1 MLTRFPAAG
10 PAGGLAAVECA
21 RNRRCPRALRS
32 LARTHNSRR
41 AQLPGALLL
50 AVVPPAAWGRTRQ

>member
-10 PAGGLAAVECA
+10 PAGGLAGVECA
-21 RNRRCPRALRS
+21 RNRRDPRAFRS

-41 AQLPGALLL
+41 AQFPGALLL
-50 AVVPPAAWGRTRQ
+50 AVIPPAARGRSRQ